1 MLSESGEDVNENN
14 DGTRN
19 SFGNK
24 VDKSSRIEVFRKT
37 PSIIRLAS
45 GSRKNKAS
53 KMNSTNKEDESLALA
68 DDEQY
73 F

>member
-1 MLSESGEDVNENN
+1 MLSDSGEDVNENN

-37 PSIIRLAS
+37 PSIIRPAS

-53 KMNSTNKEDESLALA
+53 KMNSTNKEDKSLALA